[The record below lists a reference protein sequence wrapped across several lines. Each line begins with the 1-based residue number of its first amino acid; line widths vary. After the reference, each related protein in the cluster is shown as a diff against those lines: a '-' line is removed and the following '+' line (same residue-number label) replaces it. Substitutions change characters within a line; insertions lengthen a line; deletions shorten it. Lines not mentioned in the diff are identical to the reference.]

1 MKKLSIFLVMF
12 ALALILVS
20 CGEKSKDKGGTGK
33 SKAASS
39 ASQMGLKA
47 PKDAANKDA
56 ASKNDEGI
64 SHLVQRH
71 WDTAAGFFK
80 EAIEADPNL
89 AEAHF
94 NLALSLHKT
103 GKHGDAS
110 EHFKKAKELASGN
123 SKIVDNKIL
132 KDHVK

>member
-12 ALALILVS
+12 ALGLILVS

-33 SKAASS
+33 SS

-47 PKDAANKDA
+47 PTDAANKEA

-110 EHFKKAKELASGN
+110 KHFKKAKELASGN

>member
-1 MKKLSIFLVMF
+1 MEKLSMFLVIF
-12 ALALILVS
+12 ALGLILVT
-20 CGEKSKDKGGTGK
+20 CGEKSKEKGGSDK
-33 SKAASS
+33 SKAKST
-39 ASQMGLKA
+39 ASQMGLPS
-47 PKDAANKDA
+47 PKDSVNKEA

-71 WDTAAGFFK
+71 WDIAAGFFK
-80 EAIEADPNL
+80 EAIEADPNF

-94 NLALSLHKT
+94 NLALCLHKM
-103 GKHGDAS
+103 GKHGDAT

-123 SKIVDNKIL
+123 SKIVDNKLL

>member
-1 MKKLSIFLVMF
+1 MKKLSIFLIMF
-12 ALALILVS
+12 ALALTLVS
-20 CGEKSKDKGGTGK
+20 CGEKDKGGTDK
-33 SKAASS
+33 SAAANSVT
-39 ASQMGLKA
+39 QMGLKA
-47 PKDAANKDA
+47 PKDAANKEA

-64 SHLVQRH
+64 SHFVQSH

-80 EAIEADPNL
+80 EAVEADPNL

-94 NLALSLHKT
+94 NLALSLHKA

-110 EHFKKAKELASGN
+110 KHFKKAKELASGN
-123 SKIVDNKIL
+123 SKIADNKIL

>member
-1 MKKLSIFLVMF
+1 MKKQMVFLGLIFLG
-12 ALALILVS
+12 LILVNCS
-20 CGEKSKDKGGTGK
+20 EQPKKKGEPAK
-33 SKAASS
+33 SS

-47 PKDAANKDA
+47 PQGAANKEA
-56 ASKNDEGI
+56 AGKNDEGV
-64 SHLVQRH
+64 SHLVQRQ
-71 WDTAAGFFK
+71 WGTAAGFFK

-103 GKHGDAS
+103 GKHGDAT

-123 SKIVDNKIL
+123 SKIINNKIL

>member
-1 MKKLSIFLVMF
+1 MKKQMVFLGLIFLG
-12 ALALILVS
+12 LILLNCS
-20 CGEKSKDKGGTGK
+20 EQPKKKGEPAK
-33 SKAASS
+33 SS

-47 PKDAANKDA
+47 LQGAANKEA
-56 ASKNDEGI
+56 ASKNDEGV

-103 GKHGDAS
+103 GKHGDATQ
-110 EHFKKAKELASGN
+110 HFKKAKELASGN
-123 SKIVDNKIL
+123 SKIVNNKIL

>member
-1 MKKLSIFLVMF
+1 MKKLSIFFVMC
-12 ALALILVS
+12 ALSLILVS
-20 CGEKSKDKGGTGK
+20 CGEKSKDKGETDK
-33 SKAASS
+33 STAKSS

-47 PKDAANKDA
+47 PADAANKEA

-64 SHLVQRH
+64 SHLVQKH

-94 NLALSLHKT
+94 NLALSLHKM
-103 GKHGDAS
+103 GKHGDATK
-110 EHFKKAKELASGN
+110 HFKKAKELASGN
-123 SKIVDNKIL
+123 SKIVDNEIL
-132 KDHVK
+132 KDHLK

>member
-1 MKKLSIFLVMF
+1 MKKQMVFLGLIFLG
-12 ALALILVS
+12 LILLNCS
-20 CGEKSKDKGGTGK
+20 EQPKKKGEPAK
-33 SKAASS
+33 SS

-47 PKDAANKDA
+47 LQGAANKEA
-56 ASKNDEGI
+56 ASKNDEGV

-103 GKHGDAS
+103 GKHGDATQ
-110 EHFKKAKELASGN
+110 HFKKAKELASGN
-123 SKIVDNKIL
+123 SKIINNKIL

>member
-1 MKKLSIFLVMF
+1 MKKQMVFLGLIFLG
-12 ALALILVS
+12 LILLNCS
-20 CGEKSKDKGGTGK
+20 EQPKKKGEPAK
-33 SKAASS
+33 SS

-47 PKDAANKDA
+47 LQGAANKEA
-56 ASKNDEGI
+56 ASKNDEGV

-103 GKHGDAS
+103 GKHGDAT

-123 SKIVDNKIL
+123 SKIINNKIL

>member
-1 MKKLSIFLVMF
+1 MKKQTMFLGLIFLG
-12 ALALILVS
+12 LILLNCS
-20 CGEKSKDKGGTGK
+20 EQPKKKGEPAK
-33 SKAASS
+33 SS

-47 PKDAANKDA
+47 LQGAANKEA
-56 ASKNDEGI
+56 ASKNDEGV

-103 GKHGDAS
+103 GKHGDATQ
-110 EHFKKAKELASGN
+110 HFKKAKELASGN
-123 SKIVDNKIL
+123 SKIINNKIL